1 MVKGFQQKVFQPFF
15 TTKKVSEGTGIGL
28 TVVKRL
34 TEEHGGTIRVKTE
47 IGKGT
52 MLIVDFPYTIEET
65 EKIPAPN

>member
-1 MVKGFQQKVFQPFF
+1 M
-15 TTKKVSEGTGIGL
+15 SEGTGIGL